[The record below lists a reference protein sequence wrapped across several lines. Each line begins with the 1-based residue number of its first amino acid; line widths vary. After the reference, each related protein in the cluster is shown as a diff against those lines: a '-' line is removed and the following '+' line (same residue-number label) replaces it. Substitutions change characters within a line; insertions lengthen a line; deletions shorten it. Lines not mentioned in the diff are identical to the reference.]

1 MNLPIYEGSLVT
13 AKYTVDYN
21 NPEKKYVLTSDR
33 ADTTTLT
40 VTVQTSST
48 DTTTEVYNLAKDIST
63 VTSTD
68 KVYFL
73 QENEDGRFEVY
84 FGDNVIGK
92 SYLTEIL

>member
-1 MNLPIYEGSLVT
+1 MKEVWLLQSILLIIIQKRNIFLQVIV
-13 AKYTVDYN
+13 
-21 NPEKKYVLTSDR
+21 
-33 ADTTTLT
+33 DTTTLT

-84 FGDNVIGK
+84 FGDNVIG
-92 SYLTEIL
+92 S